1 MQNEDIS
8 EESALEI
15 IDLIQT
21 ALYFAGVRKS
31 DLDEATE
38 AYLEALESQDEDLEY
53 NKDAMIALIQG
64 LRKSHKHL
72 FKEH

>member
-1 MQNEDIS
+1 MEHEEFS

-21 ALYFAGVRKS
+21 ALYFAGVRKQA
-31 DLDEATE
+31 LEEATE

-53 NKDAMIALIQG
+53 DRDAMIALIQG
-64 LRKSHKHL
+64 LRKSHKH
-72 FKEH
+72 FFGER